1 MTEYEIRDLM
11 FGYFS
16 TMNDQAAMYFTLV
29 SAYLITSYLVGA
41 KLTTRQISIIN
52 MLYVLWVLG
61 TINAMYSMLT
71 GLSEMFVQ
79 LETASNVELD
89 FKNRSSASVLGFLF
103 VQVAGLLAS
112 LYFMWHVR
120 RPKSE

>member
-1 MTEYEIRDLM
+1 MTEYEIRDLL

-52 MLYVLWVLG
+52 TLYVLWVLG
-61 TINAMYSMLT
+61 TINAMYSMLA
-71 GLSEMFVQ
+71 GLSEMYAQ
-79 LETASNVELD
+79 LEAASNVELD
-89 FKNRSSASVLGFLF
+89 FKNQSSASVVGFLF

-120 RPKSE
+120 HPKTE